1 MERWNYP
8 GFFSKKNSKTPKV
21 SSDEDN
27 DAGEAGEASGST
39 PASGAAA
46 SGPGDAGSSSN
57 PPTSGS
63 SQRQETPRSSSRNI
77 ENIPSTSGASASSSS
92 TSKPSGG
99 KPKPP
104 SLTLQTGKSSTNVN
118 KTAGP
123 PHAKVPSSPPKQEP
137 TESLKSG
144 LNDLSKT
151 YPEAISS
158 PLGWDDGGPVQEGK
172 KKPKGQVRFGNVDV
186 REISGSSGSF
196 GSTPSRRD
204 QASSSTKP
212 EPERD
217 YSPTSSFSP
226 SSPSSLARRSPQ
238 KQGRDERGRGASA
251 SPSSLARKPSP
262 TRRRSGGRFSSSLSP
277 NPRGQK
283 GNEEEDISSM
293 RPMSPPRSRDT
304 EKSRWAGKYAA
315 FSKWKTKQERKNA
328 PEFSE
333 PARPLTQNEARNQTA
348 WRTPHEAKAARES
361 ELAAKEGK
369 MIEKLS
375 DLLSGEERMRERER
389 SRDRAVEAA
398 IRYEEQEIGRAT
410 GVEASTS
417 ASRARQARRR
427 SVDSRSRSPRSVI
440 QDRGAMESDPR
451 GSTGRSGSASRSSP
465 AGRSGS
471 IGRSGTTRERPQGQ
485 PQGQSGGSPGN
496 SPTGSPGGSPGG
508 GSGGG
513 SGGPAGDPEGNSQTP
528 QGPNKPEKKPKESK
542 KDTPKKPSCKDRF
555 LTKYRARILKPKNGK
570 LTKVPD
576 RYRQAKTRELEAM
589 SVPEKRLR
597 KLLQIKRRLNQYGML
612 ATVVTSVYLICFGVA
627 WQEHHRWNNHD
638 KEERPRTTSP
648 FAMWCVCLVW
658 ICMAT
663 ALNMLAIR
671 TIFKLWLFG
680 RKYKTWS
687 YGEWKWQLFSKAGLV
702 ICILIGGV
710 TLASFGGTVTML
722 REARTL
728 EIERG
733 YYVP

>member
-8 GFFSKKNSKTPKV
+8 GFFSKKSRSPKV
-21 SSDEDN
+21 SSGQDN

-39 PASGAAA
+39 PAGDTATSG
-46 SGPGDAGSSSN
+46 SGDAGSSSN
-57 PPTSGS
+57 IPASGS
-63 SQRQETPRSSSRNI
+63 SQRQETPGSGSRNI
-77 ENIPSTSGASASSSS
+77 ENIPSTSGASASS
-92 TSKPSGG
+92 SKPSGG

-104 SLTLQTGKSSTNVN
+104 SLTLQTGKSSTKVN

-123 PHAKVPSSPPKQEP
+123 PHAKSPSSPPKQEP

-144 LNDLSKT
+144 LKDLSKK
-151 YPEAISS
+151 YPEGISS
-158 PLGWDDGGPVQEGK
+158 PLGWDDGGPAQEGK

-196 GSTPSRRD
+196 RSTPSQRD
-204 QASSSTKP
+204 QAGGSTKP
-212 EPERD
+212 ESERD

-277 NPRGQK
+277 NPRGRK
-283 GNEEEDISSM
+283 GNEEEDASSM

-304 EKSRWAGKYAA
+304 EKPRWAEKYAA
-315 FSKWKTKQERKNA
+315 FSKWKTKQEWKNA
-328 PEFSE
+328 PESSE

-348 WRTPHEAKAARES
+348 WRTPHEAMAARES
-361 ELAAKEGK
+361 ELAAREGK

-375 DLLSGEERMRERER
+375 DLLSGEERRRERER

-398 IRYEEQEIGRAT
+398 IRHEEEERGKAT

-427 SVDSRSRSPRSVI
+427 SVDSKSRSPHSAI
-440 QDRGAMESDPR
+440 QDRDAMESDRR
-451 GSTGRSGSASRSSP
+451 GSAGRSGSAGHSS
-465 AGRSGS
+465 S
-471 IGRSGTTRERPQGQ
+471 IGRSSTTRERPQGQ
-485 PQGQSGGSPGN
+485 PQGQSRGQSQEQSGGGPEN

-508 GSGGG
+508 GG
-513 SGGPAGDPEGNSQTP
+513 SGGPGGDPRGDPEGNSQTP
-528 QGPNKPEKKPKESK
+528 RGSDKPEKKPKDCK
-542 KDTPKKPSCKDRF
+542 KDTAKKSSCKDRF
-555 LTKYRARILKPKNGK
+555 LTKYRARVLKPKNGK

-576 RYRQAKTRELEAM
+576 RYRQAKSRELEAM